1 MIENLETLQTLART
15 GTMMEASTEL
25 RITQSAVSKR
35 ISSLER
41 YYSRKLIQKK
51 GRRVELTQHGQRL
64 VDKVTPLLSELRDLF
79 IDENT
84 SASGELIIGV
94 SDAILSSLGPEL
106 FYGVA
111 SEMPD
116 AKFVF
121 HTHRTPAVLDR
132 IRSGE
137 FMAGVC
143 TGSDILEKELQSE
156 VLTREPMV
164 IIPSRLEPIEF
175 PDSGELPVISIEDY
189 SGAWRSFQDEVEKLR
204 IRRKVALES
213 FFSVAQMAIAGFGHG
228 MVPIGV
234 AMTLKIPE
242 SCLVHLN
249 EKGLYRPVRFVARKS
264 TYSLPIVS
272 NFYQL
277 LASKLSSDYFV
288 MSSSSSIETSDN
300 LSIESASSNESLSSI
315 S

>member
-1 MIENLETLQTLART
+1 MIIRAMIENLETLLTLAKT

-35 ISSLER
+35 ISTLER

-64 VDKVTPLLSELRDLF
+64 VDKVAPLLSELRDLF
-79 IDENT
+79 IDEIT
-84 SASGELIIGV
+84 SAKGELIIGV
-94 SDAILSSLGPEL
+94 SDAILSSWGPAIFHAVRE
-106 FYGVA
+106 
-111 SEMPD
+111 EMPEVD
-116 AKFVF
+116 FIF

-137 FMAGVC
+137 FMVGVC
-143 TGSDILEKELQSE
+143 TGSDTLEKDLQSE

-164 IIPSRLEPIEF
+164 IIPSGLEPIKF
-175 PDSGELPVISIEDY
+175 PRTGELSVISIEDY
-189 SGAWRSFQDEVEKLR
+189 SGAWRSFQDEVSKLR
-204 IRRKVALES
+204 IKREAALES

-234 AMTLKIPE
+234 AQTLKIPGDV
-242 SCLVHLN
+242 LINLD
-249 EKGLYRPVRFVARKS
+249 EKGLHRPVRFVARKS
-264 TYSLPIVS
+264 TYSLPIVA

-277 LASKLSSDYFV
+277 LASKL
-288 MSSSSSIETSDN
+288 E
-300 LSIESASSNESLSSI
+300 A
-315 S
+315 

>member
-1 MIENLETLQTLART
+1 MIENLETLLALART

-79 IDENT
+79 IDEIT
-84 SASGELIIGV
+84 SARGELIIGV
-94 SDAILSSLGPEL
+94 SDAILSSWGPAL
-106 FYGVA
+106 FHEVA
-111 SEMPD
+111 AEMPEVN
-116 AKFVF
+116 FVF

-137 FMAGVC
+137 FMVGVC
-143 TGSDILEKELQSE
+143 TGSDILEKDLQSE

-164 IIPSRLEPIEF
+164 IIPSGLELIEF
-175 PDSGELPVISIEDY
+175 PERGELPVISIEDY
-189 SGAWRSFQDEVEKLR
+189 SGAWRSFQDEVDRLR
-204 IRRKVALES
+204 IRRRVALES

-234 AMTLKIPE
+234 ALTLKIPE
-242 SCLVHLN
+242 ACLINLE
-249 EKGLYRPVRFVARKS
+249 EKGLHRPVRFVARKS

-272 NFYQL
+272 SFYQL
-277 LASKLSSDYFV
+277 LASKLSS
-288 MSSSSSIETSDN
+288 
-300 LSIESASSNESLSSI
+300 
-315 S
+315 

>member
-1 MIENLETLQTLART
+1 MIENLETLQALART

-41 YYSRKLIQKK
+41 HYSRKLIQKK

-64 VDKVTPLLSELRDLF
+64 VDKVPPLLSALRDLF
-79 IDENT
+79 IDE
-84 SASGELIIGV
+84 
-94 SDAILSSLGPEL
+94 ILSSWGPEI

-111 SEMPD
+111 AEMPEVN
-116 AKFVF
+116 FIF

-143 TGSDILEKELQSE
+143 TGSDVLEKELQSE
-156 VLTREPMV
+156 VLPREPMV
-164 IIPSRLEPIEF
+164 IIPSGLEPIKF
-175 PDSGELPVISIEDY
+175 PATGELSVISIEDY
-189 SGAWRSFQDEVEKLR
+189 SGAWRSFEDEVEKLR

-234 AMTLKIPE
+234 AITLKVPE
-242 SCLVHLN
+242 TCLVNL
-249 EKGLYRPVRFVARKS
+249 ESKGLYRPVRFVARKS

-272 NFYQL
+272 SFYQL
-277 LASKLSSDYFV
+277 LAGKLSSDYFG
-288 MSSSSSIETSDN
+288 MSPSSSIETSD
-300 LSIESASSNESLSSI
+300 SPSRESALPGELLSS
-315 S
+315 SP

>member
-1 MIENLETLQTLART
+1 MIENLETLLTLARA
-15 GTMMEASTEL
+15 GTMMETSTEL

-41 YYSRKLIQKK
+41 YYGRKLIQKK

-79 IDENT
+79 IDEIT
-84 SASGELIIGV
+84 SARGELVIGV
-94 SDAILSSLGPEL
+94 SDAILSSWGPAL
-106 FYGVA
+106 FHGIA
-111 SEMPD
+111 AEMPEVN
-116 AKFVF
+116 FVF

-137 FMAGVC
+137 FMVGVC
-143 TGSDILEKELQSE
+143 TGSDILEKDLLSE

-164 IIPSRLEPIEF
+164 IIPSGLIPIKF
-175 PDSGELPVISIEDY
+175 PDTGELPVISIEDY

-204 IRRKVALES
+204 IRRQVALES

-234 AMTLKIPE
+234 ALTLKIPE
-242 SCLVHLN
+242 DCLINL
-249 EKGLYRPVRFVARKS
+249 EKKGLHRPVRFVARKS

-272 NFYQL
+272 SFYQL
-277 LASKLSSDYFV
+277 LVSKLSTDL
-288 MSSSSSIETSDN
+288 T
-300 LSIESASSNESLSSI
+300 
-315 S
+315 